1 MTVDITK
8 RTVPILAETKKN
20 EKKNSR
26 LLEKNFNKE
35 RLREE
40 FTTGIGTQ
48 TEIPEQKLENQ
59 VRDIQLKL
67 KNVIKTSISKTDS
80 FM

>member
-20 EKKNSR
+20 EKKKKIQG

-35 RLREE
+35 RLRKES
-40 FTTGIGTQ
+40 TT
-48 TEIPEQKLENQ
+48 EQKFQN
-59 VRDIQLKL
+59 R
-67 KNVIKTSISKTDS
+67 N
-80 FM
+80 

>member
-8 RTVPILAETKKN
+8 RTVPILAKTKKN

>member
-1 MTVDITK
+1 M
-8 RTVPILAETKKN
+8 KK
-20 EKKNSR
+20 KIQG

-40 FTTGIGTQ
+40 FTRGIGTQ

>member
-1 MTVDITK
+1 M
-8 RTVPILAETKKN
+8 KK
-20 EKKNSR
+20 KIQG